1 MSHIMYLYEVEH
13 QDINNVVSSGSNSEI
28 FSQIVANKSDEEVRG
43 LRRLFDQSYSRHPD
57 SLESEDA
64 AELIIA
70 LQHVCIYLTN
80 GKAVS
85 FEFTLDEDIAPELF
99 DFPFDDW
106 DEDDFGMPISAD
118 GVPAVIYRNNKSL
131 VDYHHKFQA
140 VLTEERYDEDSI
152 DEDDLRELVGLLA
165 RATAHRRGVCIF
177 CFE

>member
-1 MSHIMYLYEVEH
+1 M
-13 QDINNVVSSGSNSEI
+13 
-28 FSQIVANKSDEEVRG
+28 
-43 LRRLFDQSYSRHPD
+43 
-57 SLESEDA
+57 
-64 AELIIA
+64 
-70 LQHVCIYLTN
+70 
-80 GKAVS
+80 S

-106 DEDDFGMPISAD
+106 DEDDFGMPISVD

-131 VDYHHKFQA
+131 LDYHHKFQT

-152 DEDDLRELVGLLA
+152 DEDDLRELVGFLE